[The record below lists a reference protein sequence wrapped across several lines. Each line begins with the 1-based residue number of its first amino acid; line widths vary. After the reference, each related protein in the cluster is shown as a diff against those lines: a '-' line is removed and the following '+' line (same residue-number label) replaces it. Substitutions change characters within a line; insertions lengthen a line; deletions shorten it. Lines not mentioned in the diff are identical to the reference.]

1 MSSQDRSLQQV
12 GGPSLE
18 NIEHVRNHSALFRAE
33 CLRLISETDKQCKR
47 MHNDCNKQLGKRI
60 RNQLVCVY
68 CKGWCWQPYWGE
80 LLCVI
85 LLFRSAEKGHPIS
98 EEGVGAEIGGDY
110 VGDWW
115 THCFAE
121 QSGESLGGQQ
131 RATESHHSLSGRKV
145 RLEDGG
151 QDLEQTEG
159 KCIVFCNFW
168 MSETSIATHIFYMFS
183 IWEELFYWWATPYV
197 KFKLLTPFPLLWI
210 LPINDKTVKHFEGC
224 DSSIALF
231 VLWCAEWNAPP
242 VTGCMIRCT

>member
-1 MSSQDRSLQQV
+1 MFSVIFYHTDHRWRMMSGQDRVPQQV

-33 CLRLISETDKQCKR
+33 CLRLMSETDKQCKR

-68 CKGWCWQPYWGE
+68 CKGGCWQPDWGE

-85 LLFRSAEKGHPIS
+85 LLFRSAEKGRPIS
-98 EEGVGAEIGGDY
+98 EAGVGAEIGGDY

-131 RATESHHSLSGRKV
+131 RATESHQSLSGRKV
-145 RLEDGG
+145 SLEDGG
-151 QDLEQTEG
+151 QDLEQRKMHFILQLLNVWNLPRYSHLFRIFHLG
-159 KCIVFCNFW
+159 RIV
-168 MSETSIATHIFYMFS
+168 
-183 IWEELFYWWATPYV
+183 
-197 KFKLLTPFPLLWI
+197 
-210 LPINDKTVKHFEGC
+210 
-224 DSSIALF
+224 
-231 VLWCAEWNAPP
+231 
-242 VTGCMIRCT
+242 